1 MSEILI
7 NYDELVQ
14 EALRSVVKT
23 VLKNVEKDGLP
34 GEHHFYIA
42 FKTHAEG
49 VEISPHLKS
58 RYPDE
63 MTIVLQ
69 HRYWGLKIDEDQF
82 EIGLSFNQKPE
93 LLVIPYAA
101 IVGFVDPS
109 VSFALQFN
117 DDDEGEDDLE
127 FESTDDTAG
136 SDEVTI
142 ELANEESAPAPQK
155 TKNKTKKKTKKNDE
169 SDVSNVVTLD
179 AFRKKS

>member
-117 DDDEGEDDLE
+117 EDGEEQSEDALE
-127 FESTDDTAG
+127 FEAVDDAA
-136 SDEVTI
+136 DEATI
-142 ELANEESAPAPQK
+142 ELANEESASTP
-155 TKNKTKKKTKKNDE
+155 KKTKKNDV

-179 AFRKKS
+179 AFRNKS

>member
-7 NYDELVQ
+7 NYDEMVQ
-14 EALRSVVKT
+14 DALRSVVKR

-42 FKTHAEG
+42 FKTQAEG

-58 RYPDE
+58 RYPEE

-109 VSFALQFN
+109 VQFALQFN
-117 DDDEGEDDLE
+117 DDSEDDDALE
-127 FESTDDTAG
+127 IDLTDEDI
-136 SDEVTI
+136 DEITV
-142 ELANEESAPAPQK
+142 ELANEELAAAPK
-155 TKNKTKKKTKKNDE
+155 KTKKKSE

-179 AFRKKS
+179 AFRNKS

>member
-7 NYDELVQ
+7 NYDEMVQ
-14 EALRSVVKT
+14 DALRSVVKR

-42 FKTHAEG
+42 FRTQAEG

-58 RYPDE
+58 RYPEE

-69 HRYWGLKIDEDQF
+69 HRYWGLKIDEEQF

-109 VSFALQFN
+109 VQFALQFN
-117 DDDEGEDDLE
+117 EDGEDDDALE
-127 FESTDDTAG
+127 IDLTDEAI
-136 SDEVTI
+136 DEITV
-142 ELANEESAPAPQK
+142 ELANEETAPAPK
-155 TKNKTKKKTKKNDE
+155 KTKKKSE

-179 AFRKKS
+179 AFRNKS

>member
-14 EALRSVVKT
+14 NALRGVVKA
-23 VLKNVEKDGLP
+23 VLKNVEKNGLP

-93 LLVIPYAA
+93 LLVIPYTA

-109 VSFALQFN
+109 VQFALQFN
-117 DDDEGEDDLE
+117 EDSEDGDEIESEDGEDG
-127 FESTDDTAG
+127 A
-136 SDEVTI
+136 DEVTI
-142 ELANEESAPAPQK
+142 ELANEENAPEL
-155 TKNKTKKKTKKNDE
+155 KKATEQND

-179 AFRKKS
+179 AFRNKS

>member
-14 EALRSVVKT
+14 NALRGVVKA
-23 VLKNVEKDGLP
+23 VLKNVEKNGLP

-93 LLVIPYAA
+93 LLVIPYTA

-109 VSFALQFN
+109 VQFALQFN
-117 DDDEGEDDLE
+117 EDSEDGEE
-127 FESTDDTAG
+127 FESEDGEDSAN
-136 SDEVTI
+136 EVTI
-142 ELANEESAPAPQK
+142 DPANEENSPEL
-155 TKNKTKKKTKKNDE
+155 KKAKEQND

-179 AFRKKS
+179 AFRNKS

>member
-1 MSEILI
+1 MSEIMI

-14 EALRSVVKT
+14 NALRGVVKA
-23 VLKNVEKDGLP
+23 VLKNVEKNGLP

-93 LLVIPYAA
+93 LLVIPYTA

-109 VSFALQFN
+109 VQFALQFN
-117 DDDEGEDDLE
+117 EDSEDGEE
-127 FESTDDTAG
+127 IESEDGA
-136 SDEVTI
+136 DEVTI
-142 ELANEESAPAPQK
+142 ELANEENAPEL
-155 TKNKTKKKTKKNDE
+155 KKAKEQND

-179 AFRKKS
+179 AFRNKS